1 MGSSRMGFIII
12 ICFLSILVNYVSASS
27 KCCPEGQAIIYRWD
41 ICWEPKTNVT
51 TATSLKCNETF
62 RLLNSFEVNDADKLI
77 LHVGHDI
84 AMTFET
90 NSYCLENYTIVQDVN
105 LTRIRPMALVCIEE
119 EEEEIIDEKVLL
131 YSMIISVI
139 FLAAT
144 ALIYTLLPEL
154 RDVQGKSIINFC
166 ISLGIG
172 LLMLIIIKLI
182 TYTDMGWCAFRGFM
196 VYYFL
201 IASFFWSNAIAI
213 QVLLNSRRPATLDY
227 SWREFK
233 WYMLYGWGCP
243 TVLTICMAIV
253 NFYPGHHQKPGIGLM
268 HCWFYNKYQQWYY
281 MYSIMSLLLA
291 ANICIFIYT
300 SVIMWRLS
308 FSSSHIRAVK
318 FKFMMTVRLIILM
331 GLPWVFEMIASLVEK
346 HIIWAIMDVF
356 NTLQGLLI
364 FLLLVVFRKRVVKMM
379 YKHGWLNCIAGFIEK
394 HLATEDDEENIMQH
408 TDVAMNDKT
417 AL

>member
-1 MGSSRMGFIII
+1 MGSLIMGFITV
-12 ICFLSILVNYVSASS
+12 ICFLSILVNYVSASAR
-27 KCCPEGQAIIYRWD
+27 CCPEGQAILYKREV
-41 ICWEPKTNVT
+41 CWEPKSNVT
-51 TATSLKCNETF
+51 IPTSLKCNDTI

-77 LHVGHDI
+77 LHLEHDI
-84 AMTFET
+84 DEAFEPD
-90 NSYCLENYTIVQDVN
+90 SYCLANFTIFKDVN
-105 LTRIRPMALVCIEE
+105 LTRLRPMALVCSGV
-119 EEEEIIDEKVLL
+119 EEEIIDDKILG
-131 YSMIISVI
+131 YTMIISVI

-172 LLMLIIIKLI
+172 LLVLIIMKLM
-182 TYTDMGWCAFRGFM
+182 TYYHMGWCAVRGFM
-196 VYYFL
+196 AYYFL
-201 IASFFWSNAIAI
+201 IATFFWSNAIAI
-213 QVLLNSRRPATLDY
+213 QVLLNTRRPATLDY

-253 NFYPGHHQKPGIGLM
+253 NFHPGHHQKPGIGLM
-268 HCWFYNKYQQWYY
+268 HCWFFDKYQQWYY
-281 MYSIMSLLLA
+281 MYSIISLLLA

-300 SVIMWRLS
+300 SLLIWRLS
-308 FSSSHIRAVK
+308 FSSSHIRALK

-331 GLPWVFEMIASLVEK
+331 GLPWVFEMIGSLVEK
-346 HIIWAIMDVF
+346 HIIWTILDVF

-394 HLATEDDEENIMQH
+394 HLATEDDEENVVQH
-408 TDVAMNDKT
+408 TDVPMNDRT
-417 AL
+417 VL